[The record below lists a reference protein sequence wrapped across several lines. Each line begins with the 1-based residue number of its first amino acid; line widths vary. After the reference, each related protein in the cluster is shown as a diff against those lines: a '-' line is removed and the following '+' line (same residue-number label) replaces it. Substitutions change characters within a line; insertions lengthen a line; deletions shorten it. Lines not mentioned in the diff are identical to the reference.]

1 MSQTIQ
7 QLDYTVN
14 VLRPLL
20 WQYNQADNLRGLL
33 ELKQVF
39 YDREQ
44 RDFWQNWYRD
54 VFDLR
59 TANDFGLTVWSIIL
73 NFPVNIETTRSPND
87 YMAIGFNTE
96 VGISP
101 TNNSISNF
109 SNGNFATPA
118 DSPLEGLSTEHRRL
132 VLRIRAFNLMNDATV
147 PSINRMLSVLFPNQG
162 AYLEDGNDMTLTYHF
177 TTIDARLRFLF
188 TEVDI
193 LPRPSA
199 TRYSVEVP

>member
-7 QLDYTVN
+7 SLNYSVN

-33 ELKQVF
+33 ELKQAF
-39 YDREQ
+39 YDSEH
-44 RDFWQNWYRD
+44 RDFWEDWYRD

-59 TANDFGLTVWSIIL
+59 TATDFGLTVWSIIL
-73 NFPVNIETTRSPND
+73 NFPVNIETTKSPDD

-96 VGISP
+96 IGVSL
-101 TNNSISNF
+101 TNNPISNF
-109 SNGNFATPA
+109 SNGNFATPG

-132 VLRIRAFNLMNDATV
+132 VLRIRAFNLMHDATV
-147 PSINRMLSVLFPNQG
+147 PSINRMLSELFPNQG
-162 AYLEDGNDMTLTYHF
+162 GYLEDGNDMTLTYYF
-177 TTIDARLRFLF
+177 TTLDARLRFLF
-188 TEVDI
+188 SELDI

-199 TRYSVEVP
+199 TSYTVEVS

>member
-7 QLDYTVN
+7 QIDYTVN

-59 TANDFGLTVWSIIL
+59 TANDFGLTV
-73 NFPVNIETTRSPND
+73 
-87 YMAIGFNTE
+87 
-96 VGISP
+96 
-101 TNNSISNF
+101 
-109 SNGNFATPA
+109 
-118 DSPLEGLSTEHRRL
+118 L
-132 VLRIRAFNLMNDATV
+132 VHH
-147 PSINRMLSVLFPNQG
+147 P
-162 AYLEDGNDMTLTYHF
+162 
-177 TTIDARLRFLF
+177 
-188 TEVDI
+188 
-193 LPRPSA
+193 
-199 TRYSVEVP
+199 